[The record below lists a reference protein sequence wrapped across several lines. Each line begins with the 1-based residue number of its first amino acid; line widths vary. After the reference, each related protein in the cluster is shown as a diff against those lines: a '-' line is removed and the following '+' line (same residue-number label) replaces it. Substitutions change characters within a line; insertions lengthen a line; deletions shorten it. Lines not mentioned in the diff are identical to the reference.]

1 MESITIYLGSKNI
14 STWSLRAW
22 LMLLQTGVDF
32 KAVFIELKQQNTREK
47 IEKVSPSGK
56 VPVLQYGDNVIWD
69 SLSIGEYLAEQYPKA
84 RLWPENNYLRSIA
97 RSISCEMHAGFYELR
112 KHLPFDASFR
122 TKHFKVPAEAEK
134 DVARVIQI
142 WEECLNR
149 SGNQGPFLFG
159 HFTIADAMYAPV
171 VVRFIN
177 YNVLLPPKA
186 EQYAQAVMELPEMQ
200 MWCNEI

>member
-14 STWSLRAW
+14 SSWSLRAW

-32 KAVFIELKQQNTREK
+32 KAVFIELEQDNTREK
-47 IEKVSPSGK
+47 IEKISPSGK
-56 VPVLQYGDNVIWD
+56 VPVLQYGDNVVWD
-69 SLSIGEYLAEQYPKA
+69 SLSIGEYLAENYPKA
-84 RLWPENNYLRSIA
+84 KLWPQNPYLRSIA
-97 RSISCEMHAGFYELR
+97 RSISCEIHAGFHELR
-112 KHLPFDASFR
+112 KHLPFNSTVRIPNFMIPNDA
-122 TKHFKVPAEAEK
+122 TK

-149 SGNQGPFLFG
+149 PGNTGPFLFG

-171 VVRFIN
+171 AVRFLN
-177 YNVLLPPKA
+177 YSVLLPPMA
-186 EQYAQAVMELPEMQ
+186 EKYVQAIMELPEMQ